1 MPVLMCTLSAGTIY
15 NELPQDDEYESWTTK
30 CEDTS
35 YFSQAYAVFPELE
48 RAYATHGRG
57 ACDDR
62 RTHMHS
68 ATSSSGIAKRSDDG
82 ATASSSSSEL
92 TTGDGSAEGGAEG
105 GAAAPPGDAAASAK
119 YSVFDAL

>member
-1 MPVLMCTLSAGTIY
+1 MYTVRTALPVLMCTLSAGTIY

-30 CEDTS
+30 CENTS

-68 ATSSSGIAKRSDDG
+68 TTSSSGIAKRSDDG
-82 ATASSSSSEL
+82 AAATASSSSEL
-92 TTGDGSAEGGAEG
+92 TTGDGSG
-105 GAAAPPGDAAASAK
+105 GAAAPASPK